1 MVQRRT
7 NNGQIIDLDKL
18 FAQQGEVPAVG
29 NTGTDAEGNVRDPAT
44 GEIVEKSEDRV
55 RAYYQDNPRSS
66 TEQVSLKGPVPDAG
80 GNIKPDP
87 VQEPKTAKTAKENVR
102 TSKQQTQKQ
111 PEQSVSQQMQD
122 EIEPITKPKPL
133 GYKEVELPNG
143 DIDMIP
149 YYTEEDAPN
158 DKTKGV

>member
-1 MVQRRT
+1 VVQRRT

-111 PEQSVSQQMQD
+111 PEPEAPKGESFD
-122 EIEPITKPKPL
+122 EQEPL
-133 GYKEVELPNG
+133 GFKEVQLPNG
-143 DIDMIP
+143 DIDMVP

>member
-7 NNGQIIDLDKL
+7 NNGQIIDLDSL

-29 NTGTDAEGNVRDPAT
+29 NTGTDADGNVRDPKT
-44 GEIVEKSEDRV
+44 GEVTQKSEERV

-80 GNIKPDP
+80 GNLKPDP
-87 VQEPKTAKTAKENVR
+87 VQEPKTTK
-102 TSKQQTQKQ
+102 TQKQ
-111 PEQSVSQQMQD
+111 PEPEAPKGESFD
-122 EIEPITKPKPL
+122 EQEPL
-133 GYKEVELPNG
+133 GFKEVQLPNG
-143 DIDMIP
+143 DIDMVP